1 MSPLLSS
8 FASSALTAYGFQ
20 RGAASAGA
28 FELITTITP
37 NAVSSF
43 SFTSIPSTYKHLQI
57 RATVRSNYSSTN
69 MGFTVTFNGDTAANY
84 SYHTLSNTTGSAV
97 GSGATVSTSAYSG
110 LSNPAGM
117 STANT
122 FSAMTWDI
130 LDYANTN
137 KYKTSRITNGYLAAA
152 TTYGINHDGTSWR
165 STAAIN
171 QITFNVVVGSVVTG
185 TRFSLYGIKG

>member
-1 MSPLLSS
+1 MSLLPLGILGQV
-8 FASSALTAYGFQ
+8 SAAT
-20 RGAASAGA
+20 SAGA

-37 NAVSSF
+37 TASSF
-43 SFTSIPSTYKHLQI
+43 SFTSIPATYTHLQI

-84 SYHTLSNTTGSAV
+84 SYHNLRGANSAIS
-97 GSGATVSTSAYSG
+97 SGATASASNYSG

-117 STANT
+117 AAANY
-122 FSAMTWDI
+122 FSGFVWDI

-137 KYKTSRITNGYLAAA
+137 KYKTSRILNGFVTASNSNQITL
-152 TTYGINHDGTSWR
+152 DSSSWR

-185 TRFSLYGIKG
+185 TRFSLYGIKGA